1 MRIGIQKLKPPQA
14 AEKTSI
20 DVNSKTLREK
30 ENPCKHL
37 HGFIMVACTGLE
49 PVTPSM

>member
-30 ENPCKHL
+30 EKSHAS
-37 HGFIMVACTGLE
+37 ICTCMALLWWS
-49 PVTPSM
+49 VLDSNQ

>member
-20 DVNSKTLREK
+20 DVNSKALREK
-30 ENPCKHL
+30 EKPCKHCMAL
-37 HGFIMVACTGLE
+37 LWWSVLD
-49 PVTPSM
+49 SNQ